1 MRLSNSFKC
10 SLSLSKR
17 SSAYKPNWPLLK
29 QPESPTPT
37 PSKVLFQPLAAVTPS
52 SFPKIREIKSIQMPI
67 IQIGSEQYDSDLLS
81 NQSKS
86 LLMELTE
93 LDLYIV
99 QIKEDLLVA
108 KQKRKKL
115 SKETYEAIQIAKVV

>member
-1 MRLSNSFKC
+1 
-10 SLSLSKR
+10 
-17 SSAYKPNWPLLK
+17 
-29 QPESPTPT
+29 
-37 PSKVLFQPLAAVTPS
+37 
-52 SFPKIREIKSIQMPI
+52 MPI

-81 NQSKS
+81 NQAKS
-86 LLMELTE
+86 LLMELAE

>member
-1 MRLSNSFKC
+1 
-10 SLSLSKR
+10 
-17 SSAYKPNWPLLK
+17 
-29 QPESPTPT
+29 
-37 PSKVLFQPLAAVTPS
+37 
-52 SFPKIREIKSIQMPI
+52 MPI

-81 NQSKS
+81 NQAKS
-86 LLMELTE
+86 LLMELAE

-115 SKETYEAIQIAKVV
+115 SKETY

>member
-1 MRLSNSFKC
+1 
-10 SLSLSKR
+10 
-17 SSAYKPNWPLLK
+17 
-29 QPESPTPT
+29 
-37 PSKVLFQPLAAVTPS
+37 
-52 SFPKIREIKSIQMPI
+52 MPI

-93 LDLYIV
+93 LDLYIA

>member
-1 MRLSNSFKC
+1 
-10 SLSLSKR
+10 
-17 SSAYKPNWPLLK
+17 
-29 QPESPTPT
+29 
-37 PSKVLFQPLAAVTPS
+37 
-52 SFPKIREIKSIQMPI
+52 MPV

-81 NQSKS
+81 NQAKS
-86 LLMELTE
+86 LLMELAE

-108 KQKRKKL
+108 KQKRKQL

>member
-1 MRLSNSFKC
+1 
-10 SLSLSKR
+10 
-17 SSAYKPNWPLLK
+17 
-29 QPESPTPT
+29 
-37 PSKVLFQPLAAVTPS
+37 
-52 SFPKIREIKSIQMPI
+52 MPI
-67 IQIGSEQYDSDLLS
+67 IQISSEQYDSDLLS

-86 LLMELTE
+86 LLIELTE
-93 LDLYIV
+93 LDLYIA